1 MDVYTLAWFRFLA
14 AGALLTPL
22 LAYRQGLRSLLA
34 VRKAPGLMVVCIIGL
49 CGNYLIYMSSLK
61 FVSPGAAQVVIQLSP
76 TFVMVGGF
84 LIFKERFVRLQ
95 WLGFV
100 ILVLG
105 MALFFNQRY
114 ETFLNGGSVY
124 LWGILLVVAAAVFWA
139 IYILA
144 QKQLQT
150 VMFPEA
156 ILLIIYMIS
165 MLVILPIAQP
175 TTLTNLGTTQW
186 VLLVVVSVMTVV
198 SYVCFGMALNHL
210 EASRSGIIV
219 AVTPLI
225 TVGMSNLAVSF
236 FPLSIE
242 IEPLNAIGFSG
253 AILVVI
259 GSALGALSRSHTIRP
274 NTANANLKTA
284 TPTSQK
290 EPITTI

>member
-14 AGALLTPL
+14 ASMLLTPL
-22 LAYRQGLRSLLA
+22 LAYRRGLRSLFA
-34 VRKAPGLMVVCIIGL
+34 VRKAPGLMILCIIGL

-61 FVSPGAAQVVIQLSP
+61 FVSPSAAQVVIQLAP
-76 TFVMVGGF
+76 TFVMFGGF

-95 WLGFV
+95 WLGFAV
-100 ILVLG
+100 LVLG

-114 ETFLNGGSVY
+114 DTFLSGSSVY
-124 LWGILLVVAAAVFWA
+124 LWGILLVVAAAILWA

-156 ILLIIYMIS
+156 ILLIIYIVS
-165 MLVILPIAQP
+165 MLVILPVAQP
-175 TTLTNLGTTQW
+175 TTLANLGTTQW
-186 VLLVVVSVMTVV
+186 VLLAVVSVMTVV

-225 TVGMSNLAVSF
+225 TMGISNLAVTI

-242 IEPLNAIGFSG
+242 IEPLNAIGFIG

-259 GSALGALSRSHTIRP
+259 GSALGALSRSTPILS
-274 NTANANLKTA
+274 NKKTQ
-284 TPTSQK
+284 T
-290 EPITTI
+290 

>member
-1 MDVYTLAWFRFLA
+1 MIL
-14 AGALLTPL
+14 
-22 LAYRQGLRSLLA
+22 
-34 VRKAPGLMVVCIIGL
+34 CIIGL

-61 FVSPGAAQVVIQLSP
+61 FVSPSAAQVVIQLAP
-76 TFVMVGGF
+76 TFVMFGGF

-95 WLGFV
+95 WLGFAV
-100 ILVLG
+100 LVLG

-114 ETFLNGGSVY
+114 DTFLSGSSVY
-124 LWGILLVVAAAVFWA
+124 LWGILLVVAAAILWA

-156 ILLIIYMIS
+156 ILLIIYIVS
-165 MLVILPIAQP
+165 MLVILPVAQP
-175 TTLTNLGTTQW
+175 TTLANLGTTQW
-186 VLLVVVSVMTVV
+186 VLLAVVSVMTVV

-225 TVGMSNLAVSF
+225 TMGISNLAVTI

-242 IEPLNAIGFSG
+242 IEPLNAIGFIG

-259 GSALGALSRSHTIRP
+259 GSALGALSRSTPILS
-274 NTANANLKTA
+274 NKKTQ
-284 TPTSQK
+284 T
-290 EPITTI
+290 